1 MSLETATTRP
11 RSWWVIWPIVAIL
24 AWIGQTPWLV
34 AQTGFSG
41 AALGLIASL
50 PVTALIVLTFL
61 WLNRWTRGRTPLL
74 LSAFVWGSS
83 IATFGAIWSQQ
94 WLHDLAN
101 TIWGTDVGAWV
112 RPLIITPVTE
122 ELLKALFLIWLLVYR
137 RREISGILDAVVY
150 AGIVGVGFSFT
161 ENILYLGRPISEV
174 VASGGTDPSAVSTL
188 GVTLIMRVLMVPF
201 FHPLMVALTGLGV
214 GFAANRSRRGTQAM
228 PVFLGL
234 VSAII
239 LHGAWDW
246 AASPSSSDQFLV
258 FKIYGAIMMP
268 VFVAVFVTALV
279 LRRRQGRTIAT
290 GVPVLVAHDDITST
304 DGALLGS
311 LGQRRRWRR
320 DIRKT
325 AGRAT
330 ARATGRYQ
338 AEASRLSIRVVS
350 GRRGDRDFS
359 DEQRRVTARERAA
372 AAAAEPLAA

>member
-11 RSWWVIWPIVAIL
+11 RSWWVIWPIVAVL

-34 AQTGFSG
+34 AQTGITG
-41 AALGLIASL
+41 AALGLAASL
-50 PVTALIVLTFL
+50 PITAVIVLTFL
-61 WLNRWTRGRTPLL
+61 WLNRWARGRTPLL
-74 LSAFVWGSS
+74 VSAFVWGSCF
-83 IATFGAIWSQQ
+83 ATLGAIWSQQ

-101 TIWGTDVGAWV
+101 TIWGTDVGAWI

-137 RREISGILDAVVY
+137 RREISGVLDAVVY
-150 AGIVGVGFSFT
+150 AGLVGVGFSFT
-161 ENILYLGRPISEV
+161 ENILYLGRPLSEAL
-174 VASGGTDPSAVSTL
+174 ASGGTDPSAVSTL

-201 FHPLMVALTGLGV
+201 FHSLMVALTGLGV
-214 GFAANRSRRGTQAM
+214 GLAANYSRRGTRAL
-228 PVFLGL
+228 PVVLGVL
-234 VSAII
+234 PAIV
-239 LHGAWDW
+239 LHGVWDW
-246 AASPSSSDQFLV
+246 AGIASSDRFLI
-258 FKIYGAIMMP
+258 FKIYGAVMVPI
-268 VFVAVFVTALV
+268 FVAVFVTALV
-279 LRRRQGRTIAT
+279 LRRRQGRTIAA
-290 GVPVLVAHDDITST
+290 GVATLVTHGDIASA

-320 DIRKT
+320 DIRKG
-325 AGRAT
+325 AGRAA

-350 GRRGDRDFS
+350 GRRGDRDFV